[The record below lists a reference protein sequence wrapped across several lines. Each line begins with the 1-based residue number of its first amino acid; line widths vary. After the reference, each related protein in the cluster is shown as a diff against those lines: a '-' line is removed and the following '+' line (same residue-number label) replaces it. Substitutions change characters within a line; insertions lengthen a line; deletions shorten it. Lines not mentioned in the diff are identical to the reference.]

1 MLFFLTAGSR
11 TKLYRLRTCSEG
23 PYVGVWR
30 CPTSLLGIGANE
42 VHMGKAEKLFTDGEA
57 YERLMGRWSRLV
69 GETFL
74 DWLDVP
80 NGLRWLDVGCGNGAF
95 TEELIA
101 RCAPDTVTAIDP
113 SDDQLAY
120 ARTQLGAKT
129 ANFRVG
135 DAQKLPFGD
144 GSFDVAIMALVI
156 SFLPDPDK
164 AAAEMARVV
173 RPGGWVADV
182 YVGHSR
188 RWSANRPYLRNI
200 GSNGHDFSASG
211 QPRGFTAGSHAGLVG
226 GPGSIIDTRVIRI
239 PVVYSDF
246 DDFWDSNTVLIGPQG
261 KLIAGMSTSEREQLR
276 TDLRDRLS
284 TASDGRIV
292 YEVIRE
298 RRERPSTQIRP
309 LTGASGMCARL
320 WHGQSD
326 RRFRPVGSC
335 LPSHPKSGGLS
346 IPEQHSS
353 LLRLL
358 V

>member
-1 MLFFLTAGSR
+1 
-11 TKLYRLRTCSEG
+11 
-23 PYVGVWR
+23 
-30 CPTSLLGIGANE
+30 
-42 VHMGKAEKLFTDGEA
+42 MGQADKLFTDGEA

-101 RCAPDTVTAIDP
+101 QCGPDTVTAIDP

-129 ANFRVG
+129 ANFQVG
-135 DAQKLPFGD
+135 DAQKLPFPD

-156 SFLPDPDK
+156 SFVPDPDK

-173 RPGGWVADV
+173 RPGGWVATYMWDIPGGGAPTDPV
-182 YVGHSR
+182 YVALESMGMTSVRPANPVVSR
-188 RWSANRPYLRNI
+188 REALQDLWEK
-200 GSNGHDFSASG
+200 
-211 QPRGFTAGSHAGLVG
+211 AGLK
-226 GPGSIIDTRVIRI
+226 SIDTRVIRI

-276 TDLRDRLS
+276 TGLRDRLPA
-284 TASDGRIV
+284 ASDGRIL
-292 YEVIRE
+292 Y
-298 RRERPSTQIRP
+298 
-309 LTGASGMCARL
+309 
-320 WHGQSD
+320 
-326 RRFRPVGSC
+326 
-335 LPSHPKSGGLS
+335 KSFANAVKGRVRG
-346 IPEQHSS
+346 
-353 LLRLL
+353 
-358 V
+358 

>member
-1 MLFFLTAGSR
+1 MLFFLTASSR

-120 ARTQLGAKT
+120 ARTRPGAKP

-173 RPGGWVADV
+173 RPGGWVATYMWDIPGGGAPTDPI
-182 YVGHSR
+182 YVTLEAMGMTSVRPANPVVSR
-188 RWSANRPYLRNI
+188 REAMQDLWEK
-200 GSNGHDFSASG
+200 
-211 QPRGFTAGSHAGLVG
+211 AGLE
-226 GPGSIIDTRVIRI
+226 SIDTRVIRI

-292 YEVIRE
+292 YESFANAVKGRV
-298 RRERPSTQIRP
+298 P
-309 LTGASGMCARL
+309 G
-320 WHGQSD
+320 
-326 RRFRPVGSC
+326 
-335 LPSHPKSGGLS
+335 
-346 IPEQHSS
+346 
-353 LLRLL
+353 
-358 V
+358 